1 MVSVTLLSPGH
12 LPIRGSF
19 PEQWL
24 IISPCCTVVF
34 TTKINLKVHLFNVS
48 ELEMQSAA
56 DLGEVGVAVSI
67 ELVEMNMPFRL
78 KPSSPLWLPCE
89 HEIPLIFPW
98 LRRKIEGTSAHK
110 VLFGKHIWSNTN
122 DPLNFV
128 ESTLCNEE
136 SSFVLQV
143 LCVRSYLSGG
153 STSSNSLYPSCTTLF
168 CSSSSLKPKHNSV
181 LMAELLLQHFF
192 MASIT
197 CWHLSSW

>member
-12 LPIRGSF
+12 VPIRGSF

-24 IISPCCTVVF
+24 IISPCCIVVF

-48 ELEMQSAA
+48 ELEMQSVT

-67 ELVEMNMPFRL
+67 ELVEMNMPFHL
-78 KPSSPLWLPCE
+78 KPSSPLWLTYK
-89 HEIPLIFPW
+89 HEVPLIFPW
-98 LRRKIEGTSAHK
+98 LRRKIEGTSAHR
-110 VLFGKHIWSNTN
+110 VLLGKHIWSNTN
-122 DPLNFV
+122 DPLNRHTLQWGILVCASKAVWEVIFV
-128 ESTLCNEE
+128 WWQHQL
-136 SSFVLQV
+136 
-143 LCVRSYLSGG
+143 RS
-153 STSSNSLYPSCTTLF
+153 SLYPLCTTLF